1 MALIPCP
8 ACDHRV
14 SPQALACPA
23 CGHPGSGHLNSGH
36 LGGSDRQGIARM
48 LGGVAGTYISATT
61 LASLVLGVVMFV
73 CAAAVLIT
81 LILSGR

>member
-8 ACDHRV
+8 ACSRQV
-14 SPQALACPA
+14 SAQAVACPG
-23 CGHPGSGHLNSGH
+23 CGHPNEAVSPA
-36 LGGSDRQGIARM
+36 GGGIARV

-73 CAAAVLIT
+73 CVAAVLIT
-81 LILSGR
+81 LILKSQ